1 MRQIVVRKD
10 SGITG
15 IDDLINKT
23 VSVGASE
30 SGSEKNAEQILKMSG
45 ITDELINKVNM
56 DYTEAAENLKL
67 EKLMHFSVQQ
77 EQEQKLL
84 DSYLRNVTYIL

>member
-1 MRQIVVRKD
+1 M
-10 SGITG
+10 
-15 IDDLINKT
+15 INKT

-30 SGSEKNAEQILKMSG
+30 SGTEKNAEQILKMSG

-56 DYTEAAENLKL
+56 DYTEAAGKLKDG
-67 EKLMHFSVQQ
+67 EIDAFSVQQ

-84 DSYLRNVTYIL
+84 GSYLRNVTYVL

>member
-1 MRQIVVRKD
+1 M
-10 SGITG
+10 
-15 IDDLINKT
+15 
-23 VSVGASE
+23 SVGASE

-56 DYTEAAENLKL
+56 DYTEAAEKLKAG
-67 EKLMHFSVQQ
+67 EIDAFSVQQ

-84 DSYLRNVTYIL
+84 DSCLRNVTYVL